1 LKEPLVIRGMHVGE
15 QFIHTD
21 EQMTFCRQMG
31 VEYID
36 GVPSSRKPGDSEGGY
51 GSADILARLPKKS
64 DSGEENYW
72 TAEALSMFREHVE
85 SFGLKLAA
93 MHLSL
98 QASNLGSFALPSI
111 LMGTPDRD
119 RDIEKVCRFI
129 EAAGAAGIPLILY
142 SLNITGTVRNPG
154 WVFGRGGS
162 MHHYFDYDRLGDAPP
177 HPAAP
182 ISAEQTWERIAYFIE
197 RVIPVAEECKV
208 RMACH
213 PSDPAMPKGS
223 NYRGIER
230 VLDTV
235 EDLKHLIEICP
246 SDYHGINF
254 CQGCISQSCSNPEE
268 VYDAIRYF
276 GSRNKI
282 FWVHFRNIKG
292 GYLKFEETFPDEGD
306 IDMVKAMRTYKEVGY
321 NGVLIP
327 DHVPQLYLDTM
338 WGHQAHAFAIGYIKA
353 LIQAVESE
361 K

>member
-1 LKEPLVIRGMHVGE
+1 LKEPLIIKGMHVGE
-15 QFIHTD
+15 QFIHSD

-31 VEYID
+31 VEYVD
-36 GVPSSRKPGDSEGGY
+36 AVPPRKPSETENGY
-51 GSADILARLPKKS
+51 CQADILARFPKRS
-64 DSGEENYW
+64 DSGGENYW
-72 TAEALSMFREHVE
+72 TADALSRFREHVE

-98 QASNLGSFALPSI
+98 QAGNLGSFGWPSI
-111 LMGTPDRD
+111 LLGTPERD
-119 RDIEKVCRFI
+119 RDIEKVHQCI
-129 EAAGAAGIPLILY
+129 EAASKAGIPMILY
-142 SLNITGTVRNPG
+142 SLNVTGTVRNAG
-154 WVFGRGGS
+154 WICGRGGTLYS
-162 MHHYFDYDRLGDAPP
+162 YFDYDKLGEAPP

-182 ISAEQTWERIAYFIE
+182 ISAEQTWESIAYFID

-208 RMACH
+208 KMACH

-223 NYRGIER
+223 KYQGIER
-230 VLDTV
+230 VLGTLD
-235 EDLKHLIEICP
+235 DLKRFIDLHP

-254 CQGCISQSCSNPEE
+254 CQGCVSQSCTSPED

-276 GSRNKI
+276 GSRKKI
-282 FWVHFRNIKG
+282 FWVHFRNIRG
-292 GYLKFEETFPDEGD
+292 GFLKFEETFPDEGD

-338 WGHQAHAFAIGYIKA
+338 WGHRAHAFAIGYIKA